1 VRTIETHLAEVTAV
15 VEAAVRARPV
25 DALVVSPEALASRS
39 DRYRDRVLAADV
51 VAPIDLPPFANSQM
65 DGYAVSTAGLDPAGP
80 TGLRVAARI
89 PAGRAA
95 PDLGAGTAAP
105 IMTGAAVP
113 AGADAI
119 VPIEKVSPDAFPPVG
134 VDAVVEVPAG
144 VSAGAFVRAAGSDVA
159 AGSVLFAAG
168 TRLTPARW
176 GVLAASGIDAVEV
189 RSRPRLLLVS
199 TGEELAAP
207 GAPLGPGQIHD
218 ANGVALAA
226 ALAEVGVTVTT
237 ARVTDDAA
245 ALIAVV
251 ARHAAEVDLVLTSG
265 GVSAGAYEVVRD
277 AFEGSGV
284 TFGSVAMQPGGPQG
298 WGTVRVH
305 DRELPVVCFPGNP
318 VSSLVSFEA
327 FLRPALH
334 GVTGVG
340 LPRRRWTVP
349 MAHPVDSPVG
359 KHQLRR
365 GRVDVDGRAHLVGGP
380 SSHLLAAHAGATV
393 LVSVPVGV
401 DRVDEGDRVE
411 VWALDDPAPH
421 EKADR

>member
-1 VRTIETHLAEVTAV
+1 
-15 VEAAVRARPV
+15 P
-25 DALVVSPEALASRS
+25 
-39 DRYRDRVLAADV
+39 
-51 VAPIDLPPFANSQM
+51 
-65 DGYAVSTAGLDPAGP
+65 
-80 TGLRVAARI
+80 
-89 PAGRAA
+89 
-95 PDLGAGTAAP
+95 
-105 IMTGAAVP
+105 
-113 AGADAI
+113 
-119 VPIEKVSPDAFPPVG
+119 
-134 VDAVVEVPAG
+134 
-144 VSAGAFVRAAGSDVA
+144 
-159 AGSVLFAAG
+159 
-168 TRLTPARW
+168 
-176 GVLAASGIDAVEV
+176 
-189 RSRPRLLLVS
+189 
-199 TGEELAAP
+199 
-207 GAPLGPGQIHD
+207 PLGPGQIHD

-226 ALAEVGVTVTT
+226 ALAEVGVIVTP

-245 ALIAVV
+245 ALVAVA

-340 LPRRRWTVP
+340 LPRRRWTGPV
-349 MAHPVDSPVG
+349 AHPVDSPVG

-365 GRVDVDGRAHLVGGP
+365 GRVDVDGRAPLVGGP
-380 SSHLLAAHAGATV
+380 RPPPPAPPPEAPL
-393 LVSVPVGV
+393 LVSIPLGG
-401 DRVDEGDRVE
+401 DPPDEGDRVE
-411 VWALDDPAPH
+411 VWALADPAPH